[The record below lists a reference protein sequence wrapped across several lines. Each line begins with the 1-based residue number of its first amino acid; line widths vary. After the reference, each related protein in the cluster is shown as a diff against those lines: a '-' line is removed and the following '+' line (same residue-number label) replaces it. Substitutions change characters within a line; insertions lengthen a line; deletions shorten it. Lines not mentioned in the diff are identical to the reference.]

1 MVPARDVVFPCFA
14 DRVWGGSMS
23 WGEGGGGRNGHPSIE
38 ELCNQAMTGLD
49 RMLVS
54 LLLGYWG
61 CRGESGRNVKGP
73 ARITVSGGGGQ
84 GPAE

>member
-54 LLLGYWG
+54 LL
-61 CRGESGRNVKGP
+61 
-73 ARITVSGGGGQ
+73 
-84 GPAE
+84 